1 MTFLLCCSIYGTCT
15 NAQGQSP
22 RSQPLEAVKTKGHV
36 PLAPSSPSEFV
47 HPSNTSVRL
56 DLFSWTSRTCPIDY
70 FIVSYRKVQDIH
82 WTLVSNDLGLRSR
95 RFTIRQLDPETAYEL
110 KIKANNPAGS
120 TDFAYNFHTV
130 SSKAA
135 GNSKAGTQL
144 GIESTQHGNGVNGFN
159 TQLGFMI
166 PLILGLLLVLVLVAG
181 FAVCLKRKMDNLSK
195 RQYLQTEDPHYIG
208 QNTMD
213 KHDQDHHRIYAQV
226 GQSTI
231 DPHHQLFYNSSSH
244 FEADTMGKVPQDP
257 DDIYPYATF
266 VLPDADCGA
275 SQGQVPIAAYQDV
288 SDVKRSVG
296 QLLLNPN
303 ENLAINPRPHIST
316 LVFQEQST
324 LPLSDACSKSVS
336 TITGCPNK
344 FFEELIINKNFQSN
358 SNPYQM
364 VHNPTTA
371 VSVQGTSTSQRKR
384 TRRKRSSKPLPNPA
398 LSSIK
403 QPTMGLASLRQHQAT
418 LRRSEECLNSTL
430 SSSDR

>member
-1 MTFLLCCSIYGTCT
+1 MKIIYDLFLLCSIYGTCT
-15 NAQGQSP
+15 NAQGLSP
-22 RSQPLEAVKTKGHV
+22 PSQPLEAVKTLGHV
-36 PLAPSSPSEFV
+36 PLAPSTPSEFV

-56 DLFSWTSRTCPIDY
+56 DLFSWTSSTCPIDY

-144 GIESTQHGNGVNGFN
+144 GIESTQHGNHFEANGFN

-181 FAVCLKRKMDNLSK
+181 FAVCLKRKMENLNK
-195 RQYLQTEDPHYIG
+195 RQYLQTEDPSTHYIG

-213 KHDQDHHRIYAQV
+213 KHDNHHAQDHHRIYAQV
-226 GQSTI
+226 GNTTI
-231 DPHHQLFYNSSSH
+231 DPHNPNQLFYNSSSH

-275 SQGQVPIAAYQDV
+275 ASKGQVPISAYQDV
-288 SDVKRSVG
+288 SDVKRGG

-324 LPLSDACSKSVS
+324 LPLSDACSKSV
-336 TITGCPNK
+336 
-344 FFEELIINKNFQSN
+344 
-358 SNPYQM
+358 
-364 VHNPTTA
+364 
-371 VSVQGTSTSQRKR
+371 
-384 TRRKRSSKPLPNPA
+384 RSSPK
-398 LSSIK
+398 
-403 QPTMGLASLRQHQAT
+403 ASL
-418 LRRSEECLNSTL
+418 
-430 SSSDR
+430 SDS